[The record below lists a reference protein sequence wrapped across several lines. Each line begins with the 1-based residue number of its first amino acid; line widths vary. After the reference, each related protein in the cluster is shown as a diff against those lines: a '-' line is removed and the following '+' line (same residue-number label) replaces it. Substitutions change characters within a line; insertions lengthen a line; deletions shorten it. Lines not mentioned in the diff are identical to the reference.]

1 MFCIMF
7 AQSFE
12 LITMY
17 LSTDPLLGADEASGL
32 SWQLVTTICD
42 EADGLTLCVSD
53 SHKVM
58 TALVVMLLSNVCCGD
73 FSAISYI
80 CICLINDGCLMQT

>member
-1 MFCIMF
+1 MF

-17 LSTDPLLGADEASGL
+17 LSTDPLLRADEASGL

-58 TALVVMLLSNVCCGD
+58 TALVVMFLSKCLLWRFLCNL
-73 FSAISYI
+73 IYI
-80 CICLINDGCLMQT
+80 YVLSMMAV

>member
-17 LSTDPLLGADEASGL
+17 LP
-32 SWQLVTTICD
+32 CD
-42 EADGLTLCVSD
+42 EADGLTPCVSD

-58 TALVVMLLSNVCCGD
+58 TALVVMLFSNVCCGD
-73 FSAISYI
+73 FSGISYI
-80 CICLINDGCLMQT
+80 YMSYQ

>member
-1 MFCIMF
+1 MF

-17 LSTDPLLGADEASGL
+17 LSTDPLLGADDASGL

-58 TALVVMLLSNVCCGD
+58 TSLVVMLLSNVRCGD
-73 FSAISYI
+73 FSAISDIYI
-80 CICLINDGCLMQT
+80 YIDI

>member
-1 MFCIMF
+1 MF

-17 LSTDPLLGADEASGL
+17 LPTDPLLGADQASGF

-80 CICLINDGCLMQT
+80 YIYRYMPYQ

>member
-12 LITMY
+12 LITMS
-17 LSTDPLLGADEASGL
+17 LSTDPLLGADDASGL

-53 SHKVM
+53 SHKVA
-58 TALVVMLLSNVCCGD
+58 TNIFEKRDGKWLLCCHHA
-73 FSAISYI
+73 SH
-80 CICLINDGCLMQT
+80 TKR

>member
-17 LSTDPLLGADEASGL
+17 LSTDPLLRADEASGL

-58 TALVVMLLSNVCCGD
+58 TALVVMFLSNVCCGD
-73 FSAISYI
+73 FCAILYIYMSY
-80 CICLINDGCLMQT
+80 Q